1 MFGEIAMEMH
11 GKEIKILI
19 EKSFNLYLHNNISLR
34 IVDADF
40 WVNFC
45 RFTENW
51 LSGSKIEFVLTPKQ
65 HELIKSNE

>member
-19 EKSFNLYLHNNISLR
+19 EKSLYLHNNISLK

-45 RFTENW
+45 RLTENW
-51 LSGSKIEFVLTPKQ
+51 LPGSKIEFVLTPKQ

>member
-1 MFGEIAMEMH
+1 MFGEIAIYMH

-19 EKSFNLYLHNNISLR
+19 EKSSNLYLYHNISLK

-40 WVNFC
+40 WVNLC

-51 LSGSKIEFVLTPKQ
+51 LSGSYKYLYFFKYL
-65 HELIKSNE
+65 